1 LKGGKII
8 RDSCDVVKED
18 FFNTKFMKTKV
29 DALMLRGELEYT
41 LEDVGLRVHQ
51 QFLNVLC

>member
-8 RDSCDVVKED
+8 RDSCDVVEED

-29 DALMLRGELEYT
+29 DALMLRGKLEYT

>member
-29 DALMLRGELEYT
+29 DALMLRGKLEYT